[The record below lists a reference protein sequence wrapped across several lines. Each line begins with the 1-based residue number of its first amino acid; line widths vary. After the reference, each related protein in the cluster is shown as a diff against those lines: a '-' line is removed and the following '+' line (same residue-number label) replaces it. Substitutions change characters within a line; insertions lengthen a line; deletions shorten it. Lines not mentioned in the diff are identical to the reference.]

1 MAISPDVGIPDAGV
15 PEPERGGVP
24 GEPVPLRPSDVI
36 KTYRY
41 LRIGLVAAVVLLFTA
56 ILIEHGRTATD
67 CWQRS
72 ISAYYYTPVR
82 AIFVGA
88 LMAVGLSL
96 IVYKG
101 RSPGEDPFL
110 NFAGMLA
117 PVVAIVPTNDV
128 GVCYSI
134 PPEPLPKTADGSPAG
149 WVIANIDNNYKALLI
164 TGALG
169 LLAAAFI
176 ALVVNRKDIMGAARD
191 QLLTTVSLIGTGL
204 VLVAAWWAIEN
215 WGSFYTKA
223 HSWAAI
229 AMFVMLIGAI
239 VAVTLD
245 SRDRGAFW
253 FWTYAAIAAA
263 MVIGAL
269 VIVLT
274 RAFGEHTTFA
284 LETYEIALFAVYWV
298 TQTVEKWNEEVNPAT
313 VTVTVGVAPS
323 PGAAPSGLVP

>member
-1 MAISPDVGIPDAGV
+1 MAISPDVGTPEAEV
-15 PEPERGGVP
+15 PEYNRGVVP

-41 LRIGLVAAVVLLFTA
+41 LRIGLVGAVVLVFTA
-56 ILIEHGRTATD
+56 ILIEHGNTPTG

-117 PVVAIVPTNDV
+117 PVVAIIPTTDV
-128 GVCYSI
+128 GVCYSV
-134 PPEPLPKTADGSPAG
+134 PPEPLPKKADGSPAG
-149 WVIANIDNNYKALLI
+149 WVVANIDNNYKALLI

-169 LLAAAFI
+169 LVAAAFI
-176 ALVVNRKDIMGAARD
+176 ALVVNRKDIRGAARS
-191 QLLTTVSLIGTGL
+191 QLVTIVGLLGTGL
-204 VLVAAWWAIEN
+204 VLAVAWLAFEN
-215 WGSFYTKA
+215 WDSFYTKA

-229 AMFVMLIGAI
+229 GMFVMLIGAI

-253 FWTYAAIAAA
+253 FWTYASIAAA

-298 TQTVEKWNEEVNPAT
+298 VQTVEKWDEEVNPTPVTAT
-313 VTVTVGVAPS
+313 VAPA
-323 PGAAPSGLVP
+323 PGAGPSGLVP

>member
-1 MAISPDVGIPDAGV
+1 MAISPDVGTPEAEV
-15 PEPERGGVP
+15 PEPDRGGVP
-24 GEPVPLRPSDVI
+24 GDPVPLRPSDVI

-41 LRIGLVAAVVLLFTA
+41 LRIGLVAAVILLFTA
-56 ILIEHGRTATD
+56 ILIEHGNTATG

-82 AIFVGA
+82 AIFVGS

-117 PVVAIVPTNDV
+117 PVVAIVPTTDV
-128 GVCYSI
+128 GVCYSV
-134 PPEPLPKTADGSPAG
+134 PPEPLPLTADGSPAG
-149 WVIANIDNNYKALLI
+149 WVVANIDNNFDALLI

-169 LLAAAFI
+169 LIAAAFI
-176 ALVVNRKDIMGAARD
+176 ALVVNRKDIMGAARA
-191 QLLTTVSLIGTGL
+191 QLLTTLSLLGTGL
-204 VLVAAWWAIEN
+204 VLIAAWWAIEN

-229 AMFVMLIGAI
+229 TMFVLLIGAV
-239 VAVTLD
+239 VAVALD

-263 MVIGAL
+263 GVIGAL

-274 RAFGEHTTFA
+274 RAFGQHTTFA

-298 TQTVEKWNEEVNPAT
+298 VQTVEKWNEEVHPAT
-313 VTVTVGVAPS
+313 VVATVAPA
-323 PGAAPSGLVP
+323 PGTEPTGVMP